1 MMSNILVLL
10 LPAIFMIL
18 RLIISLIVFFVFLG
32 KRKKR
37 MASQMIEEGKRYLVR
52 CEHCH
57 GEYHV
62 RPDDYAASHLKKE
75 IQIDLPGKASDYSY
89 AKRFFVRIVTK
100 SILQKSFGWKR

>member
-1 MMSNILVLL
+1 
-10 LPAIFMIL
+10 
-18 RLIISLIVFFVFLG
+18 
-32 KRKKR
+32 

-89 AKRFFVRIVTK
+89 AKRFFCPHCDQKHFAEIIRLEEVVR
-100 SILQKSFGWKR
+100 